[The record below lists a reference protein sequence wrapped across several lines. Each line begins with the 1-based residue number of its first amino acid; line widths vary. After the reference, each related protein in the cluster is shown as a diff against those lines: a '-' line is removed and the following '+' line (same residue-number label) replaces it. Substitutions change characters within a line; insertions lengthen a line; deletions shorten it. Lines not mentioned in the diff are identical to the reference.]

1 MFGSGVIE
9 LVIGLSLVYLLF
21 SLVCSGVNELAEHA
35 LRRRAVYLEI
45 GLRQLLGP
53 AMGELMKHPLIEG
66 LKPPL
71 GRSDRPRG
79 GPTRAKTIRTTLS
92 RAGKMAT
99 RRLGLGN
106 RLDILKQ
113 RKSKPSYIPA
123 TTFSAALLSLVGG
136 EDVAGQVGVEAPTV
150 LDSVKRAIERLADN
164 DHLKRVLQALLVDA
178 NNDLSTFKRNI
189 EDWFDGAMDRVS
201 GWYKRRTRGWLLLW
215 ALIIVGAF
223 NADTILF
230 AKTLWNSNTIRSSI
244 VAEAQAAA
252 GGTSDPAVTPCPSP
266 SPGQNPFQC
275 VADRIEE
282 IKALQLPF
290 GWSTEAG
297 DRKALSGTGQWILR
311 IAGLLITAGALTLGA
326 PFWFDLLNRFVN
338 FRASGAP
345 PRRPT

>member
-21 SLVCSGVNELAEHA
+21 SLVCSGVNELAEQA

-45 GLRQLLGP
+45 GLRQLLGR
-53 AMGELMKHPLIEG
+53 AMGELVKHPLIEG

-71 GRSDRPRG
+71 GRSTRPRR
-79 GPTRAKTIRTTLS
+79 GPAWAKAIRTILS

-99 RRLGLGN
+99 RRLGLGTW
-106 RLDILKQ
+106 LDILRQ
-113 RKSKPSYIPA
+113 RKRKPSYIPA

-136 EDVAGQVGVEAPTV
+136 QDVASQVGVKASTV
-150 LDSVKRAIERLADN
+150 FDSVKQATERLEDN
-164 DHLKRVLQALLVDA
+164 DHLKRVLQALMVDA
-178 NNDLSTFKRNI
+178 NNDLNTFKTNI
-189 EDWFDGAMDRVS
+189 ENWFDGAMDRVS
-201 GWYKRRTRGWLLLW
+201 GWYKRRTRLWLLLW
-215 ALIIVGAF
+215 ALIIVGVF

-244 VAEAQAAA
+244 VAEAQAAG
-252 GGTSDPAVTPCPSP
+252 GGTADSAVAPCPSP

-275 VADRIEE
+275 VADRIQE
-282 IKALQLPF
+282 IKGLQLPF

-297 DRKALSGTGQWILR
+297 DRKVPSETGQWILK
-311 IAGLLITAGALTLGA
+311 IVGLLITAGALTLGA

-345 PRRPT
+345 PRKPT